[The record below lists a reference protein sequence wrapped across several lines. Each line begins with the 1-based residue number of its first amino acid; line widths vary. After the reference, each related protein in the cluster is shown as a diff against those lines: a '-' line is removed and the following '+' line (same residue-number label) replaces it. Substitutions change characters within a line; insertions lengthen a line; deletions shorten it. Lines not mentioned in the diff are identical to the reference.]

1 MTVPSNCYQPEIT
14 LHASTRWLVF
24 TPNLGP
30 AGVLVL
36 WDDYTCEKRII
47 P

>member
-1 MTVPSNCYQPEIT
+1 MSNVRNT
-14 LHASTRWLVF
+14 LERSRECCMAVRLVF

-30 AGVLVL
+30 GGVLVL
-36 WDDYTCEKRII
+36 WDDYTCERRII